1 MFRDNDA
8 VQGEVDL
15 FLDYLPDS
23 MERIYAKIPE
33 EKLTAYH
40 QRAVAETVALA
51 QEFFVAT

>member
-1 MFRDNDA
+1 MPSR
-8 VQGEVDL
+8 GKWTL